1 MIKSNLKTCMSGLA
15 VRETSSALF
24 SGAIAGKTKIVIQ
37 KTFVFSH
44 AKVSYMYFRSGPYLL
59 KTNVYQ

>member
-24 SGAIAGKTKIVIQ
+24 SGAIAGATKIVIR
-37 KTFVFSH
+37 KTFAFRH
-44 AKVSYMYFRSGPYLL
+44 AKVSYMYFRPGPY
-59 KTNVYQ
+59 